1 MTAGRMVRV
10 KRIYEPPSPADGR
23 RILVDRLWPRGL
35 SRDKAKIDEWVKDLA
50 PSDALRRWFGHDPPK
65 WAAFRKR
72 YREELSGQEELLR
85 TLARRA
91 ARGTVTLVYGARNP
105 EHNNA
110 VALRG
115 FLEELLKRKGRG

>member
-1 MTAGRMVRV
+1 MVRI
-10 KRIYEPPSPADGR
+10 KRVYEPPSPADGW

-35 SRDKAKIDEWVKDLA
+35 SRDKSQIDEWVKDLA
-50 PSDALRRWFGHDPPK
+50 PSDALRRWFDHDPPK